1 MALLNGPY
9 CSTHIQRYHTQV
21 LKNILFSF
29 FERWRF
35 QTAHITQPDELFV
48 TTDRARRYSMSA
60 KEPCNPQ
67 LGPVCPEIQG
77 SFAIDTCR
85 TRGPTTVFS
94 LSLLRSLS
102 QTHAY
107 TNTNIHT
114 HTSTHTHTH
123 THTHTRTHTCARTH
137 TLARTLTHTHNTTSS
152 LLQLIALGGI
162 LRSISANEPT
172 YQQTEPNIPAK
183 EPSIPAKEPCISTK
197 EPCVFAL

>member
-1 MALLNGPY
+1 MALSNGPY
-9 CSTHIQRYHTQV
+9 CSTHIQTYHAQV

-48 TTDRARRYSMSA
+48 TTDRARRYSISA

-67 LGPVCPEIQG
+67 ISPVYPEIQG
-77 SFAIDTCR
+77 SFAIDTCISR
-85 TRGPTTVFS
+85 ACAHYRLLY
-94 LSLLRSLS
+94 LSLALS
-102 QTHAY
+102 FSNAH
-107 TNTNIHT
+107 IHKHKHSHT
-114 HTSTHTHTH
+114 HKHTHSHTL
-123 THTHTRTHTCARTH
+123 THTHTRARTH

-183 EPSIPAKEPCISTK
+183 KPSIPAKEPCISTK

>member
-1 MALLNGPY
+1 MALLNGSY

-85 TRGPTTVFS
+85 TRGHTTVFS

-102 QTHAY
+102 QTHTY

-123 THTHTRTHTCARTH
+123 TRARTH
-137 TLARTLTHTHNTTSS
+137 THTCTHTHAHTQHDKLFVT
-152 LLQLIALGGI
+152 ID
-162 LRSISANEPT
+162 RT
-172 YQQTEPNIPAK
+172 RRY
-183 EPSIPAKEPCISTK
+183 
-197 EPCVFAL
+197 FALDIRK